1 MKAYDVLPHR
11 ASHRSAYC
19 RKRGRTKRCGKCA
32 VCTDKRR
39 RKREQCVALA
49 IAAAATIAE
58 PTVLEKDAK
67 KAKRRTR
74 TRRRNGLLISSSTKT
89 TPYGTSAWSRRS
101 MGHATAVSATV
112 RVSCNIAHRR
122 SSRASA
128 MRLAHQPP
136 PPRRRHRRR
145 GGGKG
150 EGTKLSVTQHQAMG
164 TSLQACPSSANVQ
177 EKKRRRRASNCILR

>member
-1 MKAYDVLPHR
+1 MS
-11 ASHRSAYC
+11 SHTVPATAVPTG

-39 RKREQCVALA
+39 RKREHASPLPSLPRLQSQNLRSSRRMRRRQ
-49 IAAAATIAE
+49 
-58 PTVLEKDAK
+58 
-67 KAKRRTR
+67 RRTR
-74 TRRRNGLLISSSTKT
+74 TRRRKGLLISSSTKT
-89 TPYGTSAWSRRS
+89 TRYGTGAWSRRS

-122 SSRASA
+122 SSRAA
-128 MRLAHQPP
+128 AVRLAHQPP

-164 TSLQACPSSANVQ
+164 TSMQACPSSANVQ